1 MFFCDISQHVLFA
14 QHVGAQAFSLG
25 LFDSTH
31 AGTAGRIEATSMA
44 TVSADE
50 SMILLGIR

>member
-50 SMILLGIR
+50 SMILLGIK